1 MKQGQQHL
9 YNSTIFSSLGLLAGH
24 CILSPISFRARK
36 KHGNKSFCLSV
47 LALAGTL
54 CDKSSWKG
62 SGFPTLTCK
71 ATGAWRWGR
80 WATNEECS
88 PLWFTKS
95 IYLTM
100 TLRERITDGSIPCS
114 DWCPYV
120 FKLDAVHFAGHMC
133 PITMEECS
141 PLLQFL
147 FQFRVLAMLWR
158 QSCEHVPL
166 WRKIWFSCQSL
177 VPHSKHGNKSFCLL
191 ALAAA
196 RTLGDNGQLAPK
208 CYTSGNIKQ
217 HLVDK
222 HLMHFRSYSLTAGRA
237 RKTSNCRTWYAFEL
251 RYSGLQNITVALA
264 LALAKRINGLNT
276 PKNSA
281 FHPCQHG
288 FLVILVSPSVVTSG
302 KISNLDWEFQ
312 QPMNSALWIFQFLT
326 DKTWWKNVKGPWG
339 LAGVK
344 AHVFTILKVWQIS
357 FATQVLQSAL
367 CVCVCVEKPV
377 QMFKEKAITNKFT
390 GVMLS
395 QSVLLAC
402 KSSMFLMFLPSKTF
416 GISWPTISLR
426 LEKSESHP
434 ERWLSFSNVPPQ
446 TCHPSPT
453 TALVKLVKIRVLFQP
468 RRQKQ
473 VDSVDIPSAPSRRQ
487 GGLEAPHAP
496 CSMHYCGI
504 ERGPH
509 STESSLESSTIPPA
523 CSRSL
528 LNCLA
533 STEGGKLGNAK
544 PAARAIAAK
553 GYLARVF
560 DALAWMFVNLHAK
573 LQAVKIAHGGT
584 TSNPSVSRCWL
595 LQGHYVIMDSLHQN
609 ATHLGTSKQHLVDH
623 AFDDAFQ
630 VLQSYCWRAKKNM
643 YFCLYI
649 WARLLPHTAYHWGT
663 STCISEAHQR
673 FEHC

>member
-1 MKQGQQHL
+1 MLRRGCLSIFVRSWKRGQTCALSKHSNYWVKGL
-9 YNSTIFSSLGLLAGH
+9 NKTNNSKHKTLPGVDSLLWSRANSISIIPQSSVPLACRQDTAFWVQSVCAH
-24 CILSPISFRARK
+24 EK

-100 TLRERITDGSIPCS
+100 TLRERITDWSIPCS

-222 HLMHFRSYSLTAGRA
+222 HLMHFRSYSLTVGRA

-251 RYSGLQNITVALA
+251 GYCRTPHITEALP

-288 FLVILVSPSVVTSG
+288 FLVMFVSPSGVTSG
-302 KISNLDWEFQ
+302 KISTLDWEFQ
-312 QPMNSALWIFQFLT
+312 QPMNTAPCVFQFLT
-326 DKTWWKNVKGPWG
+326 DKTWWKNVKGSWD

-344 AHVFTILKVWQIS
+344 PHVFTFLKVYGR
-357 FATQVLQSAL
+357 SAL
-367 CVCVCVEKPV
+367 PRRFCKMLSLRVCV
-377 QMFKEKAITNKFT
+377 
-390 GVMLS
+390 LRS
-395 QSVLLAC
+395 
-402 KSSMFLMFLPSKTF
+402 PSK
-416 GISWPTISLR
+416 
-426 LEKSESHP
+426 
-434 ERWLSFSNVPPQ
+434 
-446 TCHPSPT
+446 C
-453 TALVKLVKIRVLFQP
+453 
-468 RRQKQ
+468 
-473 VDSVDIPSAPSRRQ
+473 SRRKPSQ
-487 GGLEAPHAP
+487 
-496 CSMHYCGI
+496 
-504 ERGPH
+504 
-509 STESSLESSTIPPA
+509 TNSL
-523 CSRSL
+523 
-528 LNCLA
+528 
-533 STEGGKLGNAK
+533 G
-544 PAARAIAAK
+544 
-553 GYLARVF
+553 
-560 DALAWMFVNLHAK
+560 
-573 LQAVKIAHGGT
+573 
-584 TSNPSVSRCWL
+584 
-595 LQGHYVIMDSLHQN
+595 
-609 ATHLGTSKQHLVDH
+609 
-623 AFDDAFQ
+623 
-630 VLQSYCWRAKKNM
+630 
-643 YFCLYI
+643 
-649 WARLLPHTAYHWGT
+649 
-663 STCISEAHQR
+663 
-673 FEHC
+673 